1 MKKELSMEA
10 RLLIAF
16 LLMGV
21 VLLVSQYFVKP
32 APAPVA
38 TKAGAQANVQPVSPA
53 ATEPP
58 PPLPAPKGAGSEPGV
73 QVQGYTEQ
81 RAEVDTDLFH
91 VVFTNR
97 GAVVRSWILKDYK
110 DHNGKPLEL
119 VNQRALL
126 KVPPPFALAFQGTAP
141 ATDPNTALFKVDR

>member
-10 RLLIAF
+10 RLLLAF

-21 VLLVSQYFVKP
+21 VLLVSQYFIKP

-38 TKAGAQANVQPVSPA
+38 TKAGAQAERPA
-53 ATEPP
+53 GTRLRRLRPLRL
-58 PPLPAPKGAGSEPGV
+58 PLPFPSPKGAEAGA

-81 RAEVDTDLFH
+81 TSEVDTDLFH

-97 GAVVRSWILKDYK
+97 GAVVRS
-110 DHNGKPLEL
+110 
-119 VNQRALL
+119 
-126 KVPPPFALAFQGTAP
+126 
-141 ATDPNTALFKVDR
+141 